1 VSHVS
6 RAQDSIFLQI
16 RGGDDAPK
24 RARRSVRAQLDGQVP
39 AITAWNAA
47 LLVSELV
54 SNCVVHANVGPDR
67 ALSLEVLPLDDRIR
81 IVVLDPGSG
90 LKPQML
96 PRDLEIP
103 GGLGLV
109 VVDELCEAWGVEQD
123 DAGPTCVWCELLL
136 EPQTLADTAPVGTK
150 LLPPL

>member
-1 VSHVS
+1 MSHAS

-16 RGGDDAPK
+16 PGGDDAPK
-24 RARRSVRAQLDGQVP
+24 RARRSVSAQLDGRVP
-39 AITAWNAA
+39 AITVWNAA

-67 ALSLEVLPLDDRIR
+67 ALSLELLSLDDRLR
-81 IVVLDPGSG
+81 IVVLDPGSD

-96 PRDLEIP
+96 RRDPETP

-123 DAGPTCVWCELLL
+123 GGGPTCVWCELLV
-136 EPQTLADTAPVGTK
+136 ERANAA
-150 LLPPL
+150 

>member
-1 VSHVS
+1 VSHAL

-16 RGGDDAPK
+16 PGGDDAPK

-47 LLVSELV
+47 LIVSELV
-54 SNCVVHANVGPDR
+54 TNCVVHANVGPER
-67 ALSLEVLPLDDRIR
+67 ALSLEVLPLDDRLR
-81 IVVLDPGSG
+81 IVVLDPGSD

-96 PRDLEIP
+96 PHDLETP

-109 VVDELCEAWGVEQD
+109 VVDELCEAWGVEQNGG
-123 DAGPTCVWCELLL
+123 GPTCVWAELLV
-136 EPQTLADTAPVGTK
+136 ERANAA
-150 LLPPL
+150 